1 MTKQIES
8 SSEEVIQWL
17 NKHLDDCPC
26 DWHTN
31 DYSEQLTVVFN
42 TKQLE
47 DEVLKEDLINHGVS
61 SEHTEEWLKR
71 NIPERY

>member
-42 TKQLE
+42 TNIKKPE
-47 DEVLKEDLINHGVS
+47 PYTKEQQDWMYN
-61 SEHTEEWLKR
+61 K
-71 NIPERY
+71 IPERY